1 MATIKTYLRSYDA
14 STLTS
19 EPVADTW
26 EELRDT
32 FGYLKAHR
40 IELTIEH
47 IGKDNILLGA
57 YCTEGKTFF
66 LRIDLNN
73 LTY

>member
-1 MATIKTYLRSYDA
+1 MATIRTYLRSYDA
-14 STLTS
+14 PSLTP
-19 EPVADTW
+19 EPVEDTW

-32 FGYLKAHR
+32 FAYLKAHR

-57 YCTEGKTFF
+57 YCPEGKTF

-73 LTY
+73 LTF